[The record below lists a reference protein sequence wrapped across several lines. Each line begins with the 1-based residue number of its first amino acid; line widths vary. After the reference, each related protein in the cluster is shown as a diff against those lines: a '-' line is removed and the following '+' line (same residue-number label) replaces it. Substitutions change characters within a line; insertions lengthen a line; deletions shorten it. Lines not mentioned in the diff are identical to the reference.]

1 MGEAIDDPD
10 LSDQT
15 HQAARALARVVEP
28 IHAVAYYTPEING
41 FRDDGFRGWWHAYMA
56 YRPAPMGAVTAS
68 TAIAA
73 LYNFA
78 PPMVERAIP
87 AVWDI
92 MSPDRVIARRDELVG
107 AAFDRLLAD
116 SSVQAEVAEAAELA
130 RAACDH
136 LPVEARP
143 LFASHAALPWPTD
156 PAMVLWH
163 ACTLLREFRGDNHNL
178 VLAAH
183 GVDGVECHVLM
194 AAHGHGNQPTLEG
207 IRGWTRDEWLAA
219 VGRLGDRGWVADDGS
234 YTDAGRAARV
244 AIERE
249 TDALSSTAV
258 TTLGTADVERLI
270 TLGGTISAFLI
281 ESGAGAG
288 VWPPPGV
295 MKPDV

>member
-1 MGEAIDDPD
+1 MGEAIEDPD
-10 LSDQT
+10 LQDET
-15 HQAARALARVVEP
+15 ARAARALARVVEP

-68 TAIAA
+68 TAIAT
-73 LYNFA
+73 LYNFSPA
-78 PPMVERAIP
+78 MVERAIP
-87 AVWDI
+87 GVWDI
-92 MSPDRVIARRDELVG
+92 MAPQRVIERRDQLVN
-107 AAFDRLLAD
+107 AALDRLFAD
-116 SSVQAEVAEAAELA
+116 GAMAAEVAEAAGLA
-130 RAACDH
+130 RAACAD

-143 LFASHAALPWPTD
+143 LFAAHAALPWPSD

-219 VGRLGDRGWVADDGS
+219 VARLGARGWVGTDGA
-234 YTDAGRAARV
+234 YTAAGRAVRV

-249 TDALSSTAV
+249 TDDLCAAAIDN
-258 TTLGTADVERLI
+258 LGADGSARLAQV
-270 TLGGTISAFLI
+270 GSAICDHLI
-281 ESGAGAG
+281 AAGAGAG

-295 MKPDV
+295 MKPDP

>member
-10 LSDQT
+10 LQDET
-15 HQAARALARVVEP
+15 AQAARALARVVEP
-28 IHAVAYYTPEING
+28 IHAVAYYTPEVNG

-56 YRPAPMGAVTAS
+56 YRPAPMGAVTAA

-78 PPMVERAIP
+78 PDMVERAIP
-87 AVWDI
+87 GVWEI
-92 MSPDRVIARRDELVG
+92 MSPERVIERRDELVRS
-107 AAFDRLLAD
+107 ALDRLFAD
-116 SSVQAEVAEAAELA
+116 GVLTAEVTEAAELA
-130 RAACDH
+130 REACTD
-136 LPVEARP
+136 LAVEARP
-143 LFASHAALPWPTD
+143 LFAAHAALPWPAD

-219 VGRLGDRGWVADDGS
+219 VARLGNRGWVDTDGT
-234 YTDAGRAARV
+234 YTDGGRAARV

-249 TDALSSTAV
+249 TDELSAAAVANLGADGSTRLAE
-258 TTLGTADVERLI
+258 LGSAICGHLI
-270 TLGGTISAFLI
+270 A
-281 ESGAGAG
+281 SGAGAG

-295 MKPDV
+295 MKPDP

>member
-1 MGEAIDDPD
+1 MGEAIEDPGLTD
-10 LSDQT
+10 ET
-15 HQAARALARVVEP
+15 AQATRALARVVEP

-56 YRPAPMGAVTAS
+56 YRPAPMGAVTAP

-78 PPMVERAIP
+78 PAMVERAIP
-87 AVWDI
+87 GVWELLA
-92 MSPDRVIARRDELVG
+92 PTAVIARRDELVR
-107 AAFDRLLAD
+107 AAFERLLAD
-116 SSVQAEVAEAAELA
+116 GRLDADVAEAAELA
-130 RAACDH
+130 RTACVG

-143 LFASHAALPWPTD
+143 LFAAHAALPWPSD
-156 PAMVLWH
+156 PAMALWH

-207 IRGWTRDEWLAA
+207 IRGWTREEWRAA
-219 VGRLGDRGWVADDGS
+219 VERLGERGWVGADGA
-234 YTDAGRAARV
+234 YTDAGRVART

-249 TDALSSTAV
+249 TDALTSVAVLDLGPHDTA
-258 TTLGTADVERLI
+258 RL
-270 TLGGTISAFLI
+270 TSLGGTICEFLI
-281 ESGAGAG
+281 ASGAGAG

-295 MKPDV
+295 MKPDA